1 MKKTFLIIATAL
13 FIAAVVI
20 GKIAGFDAA
29 VPVQIGLGAFSFAA
43 LIAGAVQGSKEK
55 NIPTWKTVA
64 VIVGSTAGGALFFL
78 GDASSDIMQQ
88 ISGLVIAILAIISG
102 FVFIK
107 PEAAD
112 KEDTSKN

>member
-1 MKKTFLIIATAL
+1 MT
-13 FIAAVVI
+13 
-20 GKIAGFDAA
+20 D
-29 VPVQIGLGAFSFAA
+29 LGELLSW
-43 LIAGAVQGSKEK
+43 GAH
-55 NIPTWKTVA
+55 PHARKTVA